1 MINNY
6 VKPYGEVEM
15 LIEYADGRKSE
26 MMYRNAILNTGK
38 SALAQAIAG
47 DIGTSYNLYVCK
59 MLFGTNGTI
68 SGVPKFV
75 DASRNG
81 LFGATL
87 IAKNVT
93 TIINPAAPTQVIF
106 TSILTYSDAI
116 GSSINEMA
124 LQLANN
130 DLYSMV
136 TFGEVTK
143 TGSMQITYNWRVT
156 FV

>member
-1 MINNY
+1 MINNC
-6 VKPYGEVEM
+6 VKPVGVVEM
-15 LIEYADGRKSE
+15 IIDYANGDRKE
-26 MMYRNAILNTGK
+26 MTYNNAILTTGK
-38 SALAQAIAG
+38 SALAEALAG
-47 DIGTSYNLYVCK
+47 DIGSSYNLYVCK
-59 MLFGTNGTI
+59 MLFGTSGTI

-87 IAKNVT
+87 ISKNVT

-143 TGSMQITYNWRVT
+143 TGSMQITYNWRIT